1 MVGDIS
7 INIKASIPALEKLVD
22 YTASGIGA
30 VAGSILAPWQARR
43 QGQARII
50 AAEADATSARIIAN
64 AQAEARQTLIGS
76 GEPANVTVRIN
87 SEQVKQR
94 VEFQER
100 KRLSNIKSVVF
111 QAASELGDK
120 KIPDHEPD
128 HDWIAR
134 FFEAVQD
141 VSSDDMQKIWA
152 KILAG
157 EVENPGRASIRTLSI
172 LRNLDQTTAKLFQRL
187 CSACVS
193 LEADGMIL
201 DARVPSLGGDAA
213 NNALAQYGFSF
224 RVLNV
229 LNEHGLVI
237 PDYNSWSDYRFCIVP
252 NASQSADLP
261 FKFQSR
267 QWSLVSTTNRGA
279 TSEYRLSGV
288 RLTQSGTDLSRVV
301 DMVPMDDYAQALGKF
316 FKQKQL
322 QMIEVKPPDA
332 RNSN

>member
-1 MVGDIS
+1 MVGDIN
-7 INIKASIPALEKLVD
+7 INISSSALEKLID

-30 VAGSILAPWQARR
+30 VAGSILARWQARQ

-50 AAEADATSARIIAN
+50 TAEADATSARIIAN

-100 KRLSNIKSVVF
+100 KRLSNIKSVVY
-111 QAASELGDK
+111 QAANELGDK
-120 KIPDHEPD
+120 AIPDHEPD

-152 KILAG
+152 RILAG
-157 EVENPGRASIRTLSI
+157 EVEKPGRASIRTLSI
-172 LRNLDQTTAKLFQRL
+172 LRNLDQMTAELFQRF

-193 LEADGMIL
+193 LEVSGMIM
-201 DARVPSLGGDAA
+201 DARVPSLGGNAA
-213 NNALAQYGFSF
+213 HNALGQYGFNF
-224 RVLNV
+224 GVLNL
-229 LNEHGLVI
+229 LNEYGLVI
-237 PDYNSWSDYRFCIVP
+237 SDYNSWRDYQICIIPTVP
-252 NASQSADLP
+252 QLTSLP
-261 FKFQSR
+261 FKFQGR
-267 QWSLVSTTNRGA
+267 EWFLHSTTKKAARS
-279 TSEYRLSGV
+279 TIKISGV
-288 RLTQSGTDLSRVV
+288 GLTQSGREVSRVV
-301 DMVPMDDYAQALGKF
+301 DMVPMDQYAQALGEF
-316 FKQKQL
+316 FKRKQL
-322 QMIEVKPPDA
+322 QMIEINPPDP